1 MGARPEN
8 QKGEAIIKC
17 VACGAAT
24 SVGITTDVTDLG
36 HCLVIVRNVPC
47 HKCDECNEIIHTA
60 DVVINLETIVSA
72 VRMDVNEITVV
83 DYSRMVA

>member
-1 MGARPEN
+1 M
-8 QKGEAIIKC
+8 KC
-17 VACGAAT
+17 VTCGAAT

-47 HKCDECNEIIHTA
+47 HKCVECNEIIYTA
-60 DVVINLETIVSA
+60 DVVKHLETIVSA
-72 VRMDVNEITVV
+72 ARMAVNEITVV